1 MTESAEFITENEV
14 VEAVA
19 GYLSNNGWE
28 IVATCTTAQRG
39 VDILAKRNGETLA
52 VEAKGAGSATPESRR
67 YGKPFT
73 NNQKRSHVA
82 SALLAAARI
91 VSRAEFRAAIALPAD
106 KVHKLLVEEITPA
119 LTILNV
125 RVFSGLAR

>member
-73 NNQKRSHVA
+73 NNQNAHTSHPRSWPRRESSAERSFGQRLHFPLTRCTSCWWKRSP
-82 SALLAAARI
+82 LL
-91 VSRAEFRAAIALPAD
+91 
-106 KVHKLLVEEITPA
+106 
-119 LTILNV
+119 
-125 RVFSGLAR
+125 